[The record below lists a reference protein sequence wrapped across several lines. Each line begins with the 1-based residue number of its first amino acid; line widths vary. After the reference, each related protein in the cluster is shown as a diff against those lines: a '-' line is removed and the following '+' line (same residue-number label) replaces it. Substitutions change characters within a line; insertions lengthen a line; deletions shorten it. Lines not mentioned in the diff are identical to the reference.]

1 MSILGGLSGNT
12 ASNSSS
18 TSSSSNSVSNSSSSS
33 SSSSSAVSATV
44 QSEYNTFLTLLTTEL
59 QNQDPTSP
67 LDTNQF
73 TSQLVAFSALE
84 QNLQTNSLLQQ
95 LVTSQAQ
102 GQVNGALGYLGHT
115 VQATGDSFTLDGSS
129 SDSQTLSY
137 SLASTAKTAVMNVI
151 NSSGTTVRQLTVD
164 TGAGAQSETF
174 DGNDSSGDP
183 LPAGT
188 YTFQV
193 QATDATGTAVVAT
206 TYETGKVTG
215 IDTTNGVVN
224 LHLGSITVP
233 ASNVV
238 QVIS

>member
-1 MSILGGLSGNT
+1 MSLLGGISNT
-12 ASNSSS
+12 S
-18 TSSSSNSVSNSSSSS
+18 SNSSSSS
-33 SSSSSAVSATV
+33 NSASSASSSSSNSSAISASV
-44 QSEYNTFLTLLTTEL
+44 QSEYNTFLTILTTEL
-59 QNQDPTSP
+59 KNQDPTSP

-73 TSQLVAFSALE
+73 TSQLVQFSALE

-95 LVTSQAQ
+95 LVTSQSQ

-115 VQATGDSFTLDGSS
+115 VQATGNSFALDGTST
-129 SDSQTLSY
+129 DTPTLAY
-137 SLASTAKTAVMNVI
+137 SLAAKANTAVLNVV
-151 NSSGTTVRQLTVD
+151 NSDGVTVRQISVN

-174 DGNDSSGDP
+174 DGNNSTGQP

-193 QATDATGTAVVAT
+193 QAADATGTAIAAT

-215 IDTTNGVVN
+215 IDTTGGIVN
-224 LHLGSITVP
+224 LHIGSVTVP
-233 ASNVV
+233 ATSVV

>member
-1 MSILGGLSGNT
+1 MSNIGGIGSNT
-12 ASNSSS
+12 SSNS
-18 TSSSSNSVSNSSSSS
+18 SSSSNSASSASSSS
-33 SSSSSAVSATV
+33 SSSSSAVSASV

-59 QNQDPTSP
+59 KNQDPTSP

-73 TSQLVAFSALE
+73 TSQLVQFSALE

-95 LVTSQAQ
+95 LVTSQSQ
-102 GQVNGALGYLGHT
+102 GQVDGALGYLGHT
-115 VQATGDSFTLDGSS
+115 VQATGDSFTLDGTST
-129 SDSQTLSY
+129 DSQTLSY

-151 NSSGTTVRQLTVD
+151 DSSGTTVRQITVAP
-164 TGAGAQSETF
+164 GAGAQSESF
-174 DGNDSSGDP
+174 DGNDSSGNP

-193 QATDATGTAVVAT
+193 QATDATGTAVAAT

-224 LHLGSITVP
+224 LHLGSISVP

>member
-1 MSILGGLSGNT
+1 MSILGSIASNT

-18 TSSSSNSVSNSSSSS
+18 TSSSSNSASSASSS
-33 SSSSSAVSATV
+33 SSSSSAVSASV
-44 QSEYNTFLTLLTTEL
+44 QSEYNTFLTILTTEL

-73 TSQLVAFSALE
+73 TSQLVQFSALE

-95 LVTSQAQ
+95 LVTSQSQ

-115 VQATGDSFTLDGSS
+115 VQATGDSFTLDGTTT
-129 SDSQTLSY
+129 DTPTLAY
-137 SLASTAKTAVMNVI
+137 SLASKASTAVMNVV
-151 NSSGTTVRQLTVD
+151 NSSGLTVRQLTVD
-164 TGAGAQSETF
+164 ADSGAHSETF
-174 DGNDSSGDP
+174 DGNDTSGDP

-193 QATDATGTAVVAT
+193 QATDSTGTAVAAT

-215 IDTTNGVVN
+215 IDTTDGVVN
-224 LHLGSITVP
+224 LHIGSVTVP
-233 ASNVV
+233 AANVV

>member
-1 MSILGGLSGNT
+1 MSLLGGIASNVANS

-18 TSSSSNSVSNSSSSS
+18 SSNSASSASSS
-33 SSSSSAVSATV
+33 SSSSSAVSASV
-44 QSEYNTFLTLLTTEL
+44 QSEYNTFLTILTTEL

-73 TSQLVAFSALE
+73 TSQLVQFSALE

-95 LVTSQAQ
+95 LVTSQSQ

-115 VQATGDSFTLDGSS
+115 VQATGNTFQLDGTTT
-129 SDSQTLSY
+129 DEPTLSY
-137 SLASTAKTAVMNVI
+137 SLASKADTAVMNVVD
-151 NSSGTTVRQLTVD
+151 STGTTVRQITVD
-164 TGAGAQSETF
+164 TGAGAHSETF
-174 DGNDSSGDP
+174 DGKNSTGQD

-188 YTFQV
+188 YTFQI
-193 QATDATGTAVVAT
+193 QATDSTGTAVAAT
-206 TYETGKVTG
+206 TYETGEVTG
-215 IDTTNGVVN
+215 IDTTDGVVN
-224 LHLGSITVP
+224 LHIGGVTVP

>member
-12 ASNSSS
+12 SSNS
-18 TSSSSNSVSNSSSSS
+18 SSSSNSASSASSSS

-95 LVTSQAQ
+95 LVTSQSQ

-115 VQATGDSFTLDGSS
+115 VQATGDSFTLDGTS
-129 SDSQTLSY
+129 SDTPTLAY
-137 SLASTAKTAVMNVI
+137 SLASTANTAVMNVV
-151 NSSGTTVRQLTVD
+151 NSSGVTVRQMTVD
-164 TGAGAQSETF
+164 TSAGAHSETF
-174 DGNDSSGDP
+174 DGNNASGEQ

-193 QATDATGTAVVAT
+193 QATDSTGTAVVAT
-206 TYETGKVTG
+206 TYETGEVTG

-224 LHLGSITVP
+224 LHLGSVTVP
-233 ASNVV
+233 AANVV

>member
-1 MSILGGLSGNT
+1 MSNIGGIG
-12 ASNSSS
+12 SNSSS
-18 TSSSSNSVSNSSSSS
+18 NSSSSSNSASSASSS
-33 SSSSSAVSATV
+33 SSSSSAISASV
-44 QSEYNTFLTLLTTEL
+44 QSEYNTFLTILTTEL

-73 TSQLVAFSALE
+73 TSQLVQFSALE

-95 LVTSQAQ
+95 LVTSQSQ

-115 VQATGDSFTLDGSS
+115 VQATGNAFALDGTST
-129 SDSQTLSY
+129 DTPALTY
-137 SLASTAKTAVMNVI
+137 SLASKADTAVINVV
-151 NSSGTTVRQLTVD
+151 NSDGVTVRQLTVD
-164 TGAGAQSETF
+164 ADAGQHSETF
-174 DGNDSSGDP
+174 DGNNSTGQQ
-183 LPAGT
+183 LPAGA

-193 QATDATGTAVVAT
+193 QATDSKGNAIAAT

-224 LHLGSITVP
+224 LHIGSVTVP

>member
-1 MSILGGLSGNT
+1 
-12 ASNSSS
+12 
-18 TSSSSNSVSNSSSSS
+18 
-33 SSSSSAVSATV
+33 
-44 QSEYNTFLTLLTTEL
+44 L

-73 TSQLVAFSALE
+73 TSQLVQFSALE

-95 LVTSQAQ
+95 LVTSQSQ
-102 GQVNGALGYLGHT
+102 GQISGALGYLGQT
-115 VQATGDSFTLDGSS
+115 VQATGDSFALNGSS

-137 SLASTAKTAVMNVI
+137 SLASTAQTAVMNII
-151 NSSGTTVRQLTVD
+151 NSSGTTVRQLTVA

-174 DGNDSSGDP
+174 DGNDSSGNP

-193 QATDATGTAVVAT
+193 QATDATGTAVAAT
-206 TYETGKVTG
+206 TYETGQVTG
-215 IDTTNGVVN
+215 IDTSNGVVN
-224 LHLGSITVP
+224 LQIGSLTVP
-233 ASNVV
+233 ASDVV